1 MKQESIK
8 AVTYVLSSENMHWW
22 FPLTSLEEAIKF
34 YKIELKIDRE
44 ATLRMFEIEYNP
56 NDINEFS
63 ELRGICN
70 IPIIK

>member
-8 AVTYVLSSENMHWW
+8 AVAYVLSSENIHWW
-22 FPLTSLEEAIKF
+22 FPLTSLEEAIRF
-34 YKIELKIDRE
+34 CKIELKTDRE
-44 ATLRMFEIEYNP
+44 ATLRMFEIEYNT